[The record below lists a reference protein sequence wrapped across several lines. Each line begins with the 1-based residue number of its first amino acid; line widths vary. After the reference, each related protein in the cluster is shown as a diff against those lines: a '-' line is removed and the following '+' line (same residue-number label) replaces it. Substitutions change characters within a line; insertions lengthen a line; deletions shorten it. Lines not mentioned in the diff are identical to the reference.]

1 MGRLKEASPAIFE
14 RGVFAYDTATTP
26 IIFNGTGEFNYF
38 EKDANKDDPNF
49 IMNGTIKVINQPQ
62 ESTVSTSGVTAET
75 IGTFMEPAKDLDLYT
90 SELKTRGI
98 TTDSTYTF
106 KDLRGGQKGTRPE
119 QTLIVWTSSG
129 KNLNEVLAALEQISP
144 NLPYS

>member
-1 MGRLKEASPAIFE
+1 MFE
-14 RGVFAYDTATTP
+14 SALDAVIKAY
-26 IIFNGTGEFNYF
+26 
-38 EKDANKDDPNF
+38 
-49 IMNGTIKVINQPQ
+49 NQK
-62 ESTVSTSGVTAET
+62 
-75 IGTFMEPAKDLDLYT
+75 IGTFMVPVKDLDLYT

-106 KDLRGGQKGTRPE
+106 NDLRGGQKGTGPE

-129 KNLNEVLAALEQISP
+129 KNLNEYYPLEQISP